1 MGPQPVAAPVRP
13 LPPLQLLQSF
23 DKNFN
28 MQLGTDIIF
37 ADLVHALNPVLLDKT
52 FGDSKKITIKGFKMK
67 GEEGRLVIVVDA
79 TGDFEGQLTVLAK
92 PVYNPQS
99 NTLTFEN
106 VDFDTKN
113 AGWLIS
119 TGSWLFSSKIR
130 STIKSKLDE
139 SVVDQLEKA
148 RVKAS
153 SAMSSV
159 QLAEHVKLNGAV
171 KSLSLADALVLDDR
185 LSIQVVARGESSV
198 TLK

>member
-1 MGPQPVAAPVRP
+1 
-13 LPPLQLLQSF
+13 
-23 DKNFN
+23 
-28 MQLGTDIIF
+28 
-37 ADLVHALNPVLLDKT
+37 
-52 FGDSKKITIKGFKMK
+52 MK